1 MVLDPDEPDAMALA
15 ERAQAAAERQ
25 QVDAWLEEARTE
37 FARGGLTAAAVL
49 ADRALVFDQTLP
61 EAQAI
66 KRAVHDARRRL
77 AEEGERLRA
86 GAESVAPAERQ
97 LAAGP
102 QIQSVQP
109 RREETRFWFQPAM
122 ARRLGYLAWA
132 LAGVLVLAGGV
143 AITRW
148 WNVPPQTQRDAGKS
162 PLPPVASVAPQPPAV
177 VESGSTTSAP
187 EGAVGGDA
195 TAPPRATKAAAGPSA
210 ARAGSPAPVSGTRGA
225 PVIEAPAANSRQAL
239 QVACDRGDA
248 ARCYDLGVSYQ
259 TAKGGQQDQVRATA
273 LFQGACESGLAQGC
287 HALGVAY
294 SRGFGVQPDERRA
307 ATLYQQAC
315 DGGYASGC
323 VNAGLGHLRGR
334 SGVKDETRAAALLQR
349 GCDLGDG
356 GGCANLGRLY
366 EFGQGVQK
374 DEARAAAL
382 YQRGCAAANASAC
395 TSFGWMYFRG
405 VGIEKDEAR
414 AVTLF
419 RRACDNGHA
428 PGCNDLGVA
437 YAEGRGVPKDENRA
451 AELYQQACDKDNP
464 LACVKLGFMYRR
476 GEPVPRDDA
485 RAATLFQRAC
495 DGGNPVGCLNVG
507 FAYANGRGVPRDE
520 SRAVALYQRSCD
532 AGTADACTRVATMY
546 EQGRGVA
553 KDAARAAAMYARGR
567 DLIGKGSTDAAPSA
581 TTPATTSTDGNG
593 QRPLQAP
600 GGVRPAPAPTVPLR
614 VGGAIPSPSKIKDVR
629 PDYPTA
635 ALYARVQG
643 MVIIEVT
650 LGADGKV
657 AQTKILRSIPLLD
670 GAAED
675 AVKQWQYSP
684 TVVDGKAVPVVLT
697 ATLNFS
703 LPEPKP
709 APAAK
714 ETAPVR

>member
-1 MVLDPDEPDAMALA
+1 MDQTSIGRYRVVRQLGRGGMGTLFLARDPMIDRLIAIKLLRTDLDSDDVRERFEREARFAGGLRHPNIVTIFDVGDEGGHPFIAMEYIDGETLLDVIRDRRPVSFGRRLEWIEELCAGLDYAHRAGVVHRDIKPANLMINTEGTLKILDFGVARLGESEMTRTGMVIGTLNYMAPEQMESRPIDARADIFSVGAVFYELLAYQRAFPGDVARVVMHKILSGSVEPLATVCPSLDPEISSIVNRCLEKDAAKRWPDLDEVRQRVATVRLRLANDPRAADMAEAKRSVETPPAGVTPASAGVRRATERQHLLQIRADQIQKHLRHAREAFDQRDYAAVVNACREAMVLDPDEPDAMALA

-259 TAKGGQQDQVRATA
+259 TAMSRPGRRVRQRLRRAT
-273 LFQGACESGLAQGC
+273 
-287 HALGVAY
+287 
-294 SRGFGVQPDERRA
+294 RRA
-307 ATLYQQAC
+307 ACRHALST
-315 DGGYASGC
+315 G
-323 VNAGLGHLRGR
+323 VRRGLRQRLRQCGVGPPPGPVGR
-334 SGVKDETRAAALLQR
+334 ERRDA
-349 GCDLGDG
+349 G
-356 GGCANLGRLY
+356 GG
-366 EFGQGVQK
+366 
-374 DEARAAAL
+374 
-382 YQRGCAAANASAC
+382 
-395 TSFGWMYFRG
+395 
-405 VGIEKDEAR
+405 
-414 AVTLF
+414 
-419 RRACDNGHA
+419 
-428 PGCNDLGVA
+428 
-437 YAEGRGVPKDENRA
+437 
-451 AELYQQACDKDNP
+451 
-464 LACVKLGFMYRR
+464 
-476 GEPVPRDDA
+476 
-485 RAATLFQRAC
+485 
-495 DGGNPVGCLNVG
+495 
-507 FAYANGRGVPRDE
+507 
-520 SRAVALYQRSCD
+520 AVA
-532 AGTADACTRVATMY
+532 
-546 EQGRGVA
+546 
-553 KDAARAAAMYARGR
+553 AR
-567 DLIGKGSTDAAPSA
+567 L
-581 TTPATTSTDGNG
+581 
-593 QRPLQAP
+593 RP
-600 GGVRPAPAPTVPLR
+600 R
-614 VGGAIPSPSKIKDVR
+614 
-629 PDYPTA
+629 
-635 ALYARVQG
+635 
-643 MVIIEVT
+643 
-650 LGADGKV
+650 
-657 AQTKILRSIPLLD
+657 
-670 GAAED
+670 
-675 AVKQWQYSP
+675 
-684 TVVDGKAVPVVLT
+684 
-697 ATLNFS
+697 
-703 LPEPKP
+703 
-709 APAAK
+709 
-714 ETAPVR
+714 